1 MAERKDSEKTVQE
14 SYRLPA
20 GLVDYLEDLTK
31 LQVLGTTRTAV
42 VRTLLNKA
50 IDELDTSQF
59 VKKHLESRDL
69 LKKLP

>member
-1 MAERKDSEKTVQE
+1 MPNRRDTEKTVQE

-20 GLVDYLEDLTK
+20 GLVDYLEELTK

-42 VRTLLNKA
+42 ARTLLNKA
-50 IDELDTSQF
+50 IDQLDTTQF
-59 VKKHLESRDL
+59 VKNHLESREL